1 MAGTMTDSGNK
12 LGVGVI
18 GLGVGEQHA
27 LAYAGQDGCDLRWL
41 FDISEEQARAVQGR
55 VGMGDIAESFE
66 QILDDG
72 ETGLVS
78 IASFDHLHFEEVKAA
93 FGAGKNVFV
102 EKPLCRTNEE
112 LVALKQAWESA
123 GKPYLQSNLVLR
135 QAPVYRWLN
144 QALIE
149 GRLGKVYS
157 FDGDYLYGR
166 VEKIT
171 EGWRK
176 DVPDYSVME
185 GGGVHLIDLMLW
197 LLGERPALVT
207 THGNRIATEGTD
219 FRYNDFMASTF
230 EFPSGVIGRI
240 TANFGPMHR
249 HHHVLRVFGTEA
261 TFIYDDQ
268 GPRLHKTRDEDGL
281 AEKLDLETLPAH
293 KGVLIPEFVDN
304 ILKGSDSEAPA
315 KREFDLISVI
325 AAADEALDPPGP
337 VEIGYVT

>member
-1 MAGTMTDSGNK
+1 MRDKENK
-12 LGVGVI
+12 LGAGVI

-27 LAYAGQDGCDLRWL
+27 LTYAGLGGCDLRWL
-41 FDISEEQARAVQGR
+41 FDISEDQARAVQGR

-66 QILDDG
+66 QILGDE

-78 IASFDHLHFEEVKAA
+78 IATFDHLHFEEVMAA

-102 EKPLCRTNEE
+102 EKPLCRTHEE
-112 LVALKQAWESA
+112 LAALKQAWETA

-135 QAPVYRWLN
+135 QAPVYRWLE
-144 QALIE
+144 QALAD
-149 GRLGKVYS
+149 GRLGKVYA

-166 VEKIT
+166 LEKIT

-185 GGGVHLIDLMLW
+185 GGGVHLIDLMMW
-197 LLGERPALVT
+197 FLGERPTQVT

-219 FRYNDFMASTF
+219 FRYDDFMASTF
-230 EFPSGVIGRI
+230 EFPSGAIGRI
-240 TANFGPMHR
+240 TANFGCMHR
-249 HHHVLRVFGTEA
+249 HHHVIRVFGTEA

-268 GPRLHKTRDEDGL
+268 GPRLHETRNEDGA
-281 AEKLDLETLPAH
+281 AEMLDLETLPAH
-293 KGVLIPEFVDN
+293 KGVLIPDFVDN
-304 ILKGSDSEAPA
+304 ILNSGDAEAPA
-315 KREFDLISVI
+315 EREFDLISVI
-325 AAADEALDPPGP
+325 AAADEALDASGP